1 MNSFLLPAPF
11 ATFVDAF
18 DPVILHLY
26 GPISIRWYGVAYL
39 CGFVAAIL
47 LWLRASK
54 TGRTSLSPTL
64 LEELFTWEI
73 AGVLVG
79 GRLGYMVFYDLPG
92 FLADPLSILRVYDG
106 GMSFHG
112 GFLGVVLAM
121 ICFSRMRKISLWHL
135 GDLGAAAAPLGLFF
149 GRIANF
155 VNGEL
160 WGKVSDAPWAMI
172 FPKAPLVEAVPTVYY
187 ETALASGLANPR
199 HPSPLY
205 EALCEGVL
213 LGIVMLVLFWR
224 KGGALPK
231 ARPGLLSG
239 LFLILYSFAR
249 IFCELFREPDASL
262 FFGISRGTFYS
273 LFMLCVGIGIVL
285 FVLTGK
291 RGNVAAA
298 DLHTKEEDHAGRSE

>member
-1 MNSFLLPAPF
+1 MNPSLFPAPL
-11 ATFVDAF
+11 AYFVDAF
-18 DPVILHLY
+18 DPVILHIW

-47 LWLRASK
+47 LWLRAAK
-54 TGRTSLSPTL
+54 TGRTSLTPAL

-79 GRLGYMVFYDLPG
+79 GRVGYMVLYDLPG

-112 GFLGVVLAM
+112 GLLGVILAM
-121 ICFSRMRKISLWHL
+121 VLFSRMRKVPFWQI
-135 GDLGAAAAPLGLFF
+135 GDLGAAAAPIGLFF

-160 WGKVSDAPWAMI
+160 WGKVTDVSWAMI
-172 FPKAPLVEAVPTVYY
+172 FPKAPLVEAVPTVYF
-187 ETALASGLANPR
+187 ESALASGPANPR
-199 HPSPLY
+199 HPSTLY

-213 LGIVMLVLFWR
+213 LGIVMLFLFWR
-224 KGGALPK
+224 RGGALPK

-239 LFLILYSFAR
+239 LFLILYAFAR
-249 IFCELFREPDASL
+249 IFCETFREPDATL

-273 LFMLCVGIGIVL
+273 LFMLCAGITIAL
-285 FVLTGK
+285 FVLTKKHGVSTADNPKSQANDHDGK
-291 RGNVAAA
+291 R
-298 DLHTKEEDHAGRSE
+298 E